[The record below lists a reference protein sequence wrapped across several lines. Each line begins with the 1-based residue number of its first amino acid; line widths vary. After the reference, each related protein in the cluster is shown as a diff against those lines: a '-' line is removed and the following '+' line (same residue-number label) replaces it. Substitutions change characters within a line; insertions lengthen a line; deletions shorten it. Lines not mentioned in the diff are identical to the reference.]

1 MEENMKFCN
10 QCGAQLEDIMMF
22 CNKCGAKQ
30 EVPAAPASPAEIPA
44 EAAASVAAAEAA
56 VTETAQA
63 AEAAVTE
70 TAAAAET
77 AVTETVAAAE
87 TAVTETA
94 QAAETA
100 VTETAQAVE
109 TDAPEPLMFIPS
121 QNPSSDGTAAGT
133 TEPANPPKKSKK
145 GLIIGI
151 IAAVAVVAAVVIG
164 LLVMNALKKETIDAS
179 KLVKVTGYGPNGFG
193 KGAVMVASEKK
204 MHDVFWPEGEDEEA
218 FPGLW
223 DSMYERTKDEE
234 TYPEGVLSWIEQN
247 RSDYFRGTKGFK
259 TLKNEDKIDE
269 AKEALAKITVSIEDD
284 GKNGSYSVGDTIKI
298 IVKADEDDLKKAHV
312 KLTNTTFEYTF
323 TDEDFAPC
331 KKIDPFAGFTC
342 TFEGYEGNPD
352 IKFSFDNL
360 DPDVKKI
367 MYHSVNYDELYA
379 AKNNGDKI
387 TFTASPYGDLSKG
400 YLVWD
405 GNYYTCSEAD
415 LTKVVTVSGLK
426 ELVDLDLFEG
436 IRFEFEGCVP
446 SLGLSVDT
454 GGMPQIIQ
462 DNSDYIDYRLSQSSR
477 LDVGDVV
484 TVTARI
490 SYSGQKALAEAGYK
504 YDESKMTMEYTIP
517 ANAPHILDGSQSGF
531 AYDPASLFGIK
542 EMMEACIGQ
551 PYLPGNVPING
562 TIGVVGDIRYSA
574 RKLLINQTSSGKVT
588 NALWQLCEIDY
599 TVITD
604 GVERATQ
611 VYLIC
616 KADDAYVDENNKVEI
631 SASFN
636 GIYCETIEAALEEF
650 QNGESKAG
658 SVIDF

>member
-1 MEENMKFCN
+1 MKYCN
-10 QCGAQLEDIMMF
+10 QCGAQLDDDMMF
-22 CNKCGAKQ
+22 CGTCGAKQ
-30 EVPAAPASPAEIPA
+30 EAPATPASPAEIPA

-56 VTETAQA
+56 VTGTAQA

-70 TAAAAET
+70 TAEAAET
-77 AVTETVAAAE
+77 AVTETAAAAE
-87 TAVTETA
+87 AAVTETA

-100 VTETAQAVE
+100 VTQTAQAVE
-109 TDAPEPLMFIPS
+109 TAAPEPLMFFPS
-121 QNPSSDGTAAGT
+121 QNPASDGTAAGT

-223 DSMYERTKDEE
+223 DFMYERTKDEE

-269 AKEALAKITVSIEDD
+269 AKEALAKIKVSIEDD

-352 IKFSFDNL
+352 IKYSFDNL

-387 TFTASPYGDLSKG
+387 TFTASLYGDLSKG

-405 GNYYTCSEAD
+405 GSYYTCSEAE

-426 ELVDLDLFEG
+426 ELTDLDLFEG
-436 IRFEFEGCVP
+436 IRFDFEGCVP
-446 SLGLSVDT
+446 SLGLSVNT
-454 GGMPQIIQ
+454 SGMPQIIQ

-477 LDVGDVV
+477 LDIGDVV
-484 TVTARI
+484 TVTARV

-517 ANAPHILDGSQSGF
+517 ANAPHILDGNQSGF

-562 TIGVVGDIRYSA
+562 TINVVGDIRYSA

-636 GIYCETIEAALEEF
+636 GIYCETMEAVYEEF